1 MKKKIKD
8 NKKYIIVELIPTA
21 ISPDK
26 GLLAQ
31 ISAIKLEGLK
41 LIDRFDYRLDF
52 KYIDNP
58 YVLRMIDYD
67 KDKFNY
73 LDSSSELVNKFREW
87 CGSLDLFI
95 IDNLYTNNYLKDFKN
110 KKVNIFSYLDIDN
123 DDQAIDKMIEKY
135 KLEKSNYIVDLLYE
149 ALIYESNNR

>member
-1 MKKKIKD
+1 MKNRLND
-8 NKKYIIVELIPTA
+8 NKKYVIVELIPTA
-21 ISPDK
+21 ISPEK
-26 GLLAQ
+26 GPLAQ
-31 ISAIKLEGLK
+31 ISAIKLKGLK

-58 YVLRMIDYD
+58 YVLNMIDYD

-73 LDSSSELVNKFREW
+73 LDSPSELVNKFSKW
-87 CGSLDLFI
+87 CKGFDLFI
-95 IDNLYTNNYLKDFKN
+95 IDNLYTNNYLKDLKN

>member
-1 MKKKIKD
+1 MKKKLND
-8 NKKYIIVELIPTA
+8 NKKYVIVELIPTA

-26 GLLAQ
+26 GPLAQ
-31 ISAIKLEGLK
+31 ISAIKLKGLN
-41 LIDRFDYRLDF
+41 LVDRFDYRLDF

-58 YVLRMIDYD
+58 YVLKMVDYD

-73 LDSSSELVNKFREW
+73 LDNSEEMVNKFSEW
-87 CGSLDLFI
+87 CGNLDLFI
-95 IDNLYTNNYLKDFKN
+95 IDNLYTNNYLKGLKN
-110 KKVNIFSYLDIDN
+110 KKINIFSYLDIDN

-135 KLEKSNYIVDLLYE
+135 KLEESNYIVDLLYE